1 MASNWYLYIGVFL
14 VCTGFGTVVGI
25 LMLVFYFWDDLG
37 KKLKFSQKTYNDNTF
52 NINIQQMKGHQM
64 AETATATKSPNYTD
78 EMVETA
84 ISMYQDLGNEGLE
97 AIAEA
102 VGKNVRSVRSKLVR
116 EGIYVASEKP
126 ASRKISSSPSVSAA

>member
-1 MASNWYLYIGVFL
+1 
-14 VCTGFGTVVGI
+14 
-25 LMLVFYFWDDLG
+25 
-37 KKLKFSQKTYNDNTF
+37 
-52 NINIQQMKGHQM
+52 M

-126 ASRKISSSPSVSAA
+126 ATRKNDGPTKKELLIQLEAVSPFEVTGFMGATKSALTQLIGHFSIENAD

>member
-1 MASNWYLYIGVFL
+1 MMY
-14 VCTGFGTVVGI
+14 
-25 LMLVFYFWDDLG
+25 
-37 KKLKFSQKTYNDNTF
+37 NTF
-52 NINIQQMKGHQM
+52 NIKIQQSKGHQM
-64 AETATATKSPNYTD
+64 AETATAIKSPNYTD

-97 AIAEA
+97 TIAEA

-126 ASRKISSSPSVSAA
+126 ASPRNEGPTKKELLLQLEAVAPFEVDGLMGATKSALTQLIGHFSPENAN